1 MINVHDIL
9 TRHNQQLSANEIT
22 LRGQIA
28 SLQEEL
34 IRTKAKMEHNKE
46 LLELLNNNAQSEDIN
61 PATPDSVIE

>member
-46 LLELLNNNAQSEDIN
+46 LLELLKTNAQNEDIN
-61 PATPDSVIE
+61 PATTDSVIE

>member
-46 LLELLNNNAQSEDIN
+46 LLELLNKNAQSEDIN